1 MTSSHPQPA
10 ASSVKNP
17 LNWLLAV
24 ALGGAVTLGALIGAG
39 VCQGTR
45 PGPVTLEEMRGS
57 GDEAW
62 NKPGVPEKTGEMID
76 SLGAE
81 RDGGSSGDEGGAP

>member
-1 MTSSHPQPA
+1 MTSSQPQPA
-10 ASSVKNP
+10 ASSAKDP

-24 ALGGAVTLGALIGAG
+24 ALGGAVALGALIGAG

-57 GDEAW
+57 GDEGW
-62 NKPGVPEKTGEMID
+62 DKPGVPEKTGEMID
-76 SLGAE
+76 SLGME
-81 RDGGSSGDEGGAP
+81 RDGGSGADGGAP